1 MNGFLSVLE
10 MGRTQ
15 FIITGMAVLVL
26 IQLVLDYLCS
36 LRNPPR
42 SVRIVERCEMT
53 FATVVFAAF
62 FMFAWIERTKSAL
75 LVGLAVSLIWYA
87 LAVAIYLG
95 KRWARMLCIIL
106 SIIRVVTIIGIPF
119 SVISLSITLSSEE
132 FKGYMGQP
140 KPRKSADEMEAHSA

>member
-1 MNGFLSVLE
+1 

-15 FIITGMAVLVL
+15 FIITGMTVLVL
-26 IQLVLDYLCS
+26 IQFVLDYLSS

-42 SVRIVERCEMT
+42 SVKIVERCEMT

-62 FMFAWIERTKSAL
+62 FAFAWIERTKSGL
-75 LVGLAVSLIWYA
+75 LLGLGVSLIWYA

-106 SIIRVVTIIGIPF
+106 STIRIVTIIGIPF
-119 SVISLSITLSSEE
+119 SVISLYITLSSEE
-132 FKGYMGQP
+132 FKGYMTQP
-140 KPRKSADEMEAHSA
+140 KPSKSADETNARLE